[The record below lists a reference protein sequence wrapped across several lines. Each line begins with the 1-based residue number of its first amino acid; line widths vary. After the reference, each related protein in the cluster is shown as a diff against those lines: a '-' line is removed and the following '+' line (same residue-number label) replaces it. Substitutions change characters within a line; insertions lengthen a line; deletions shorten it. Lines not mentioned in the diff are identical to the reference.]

1 MVSGE
6 LATTHNQC
14 QVSPPNNEV
23 NGLLFLPNI
32 KPSNRDFFK
41 SVVKITTNN
50 MTLRFYNENIFILIF
65 EALECAVWF
74 SYLISVVTH
83 EHLASAL

>member
-41 SVVKITTNN
+41 SMVKIMTNN
-50 MTLRFYNENIFILIF
+50 MTWIFYNENIFILIF
-65 EALECAVWF
+65 EALKCTMWF
-74 SYLISVVTH
+74 SYLNPVATH